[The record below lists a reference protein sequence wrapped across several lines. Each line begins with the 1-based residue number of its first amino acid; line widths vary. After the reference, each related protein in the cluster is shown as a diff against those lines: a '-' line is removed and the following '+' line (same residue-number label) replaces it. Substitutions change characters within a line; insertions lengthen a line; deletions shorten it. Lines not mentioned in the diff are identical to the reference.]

1 MIKENSLTKLE
12 RVNSRTEINNMFT
25 SGASVFTY
33 PFKCVYIINDT
44 SEILSQRGIVIR
56 MMVSVGKKYHK
67 RAVKRN
73 RVKRMIREAYRLN
86 KSLARDIIDIPE
98 GKVLSLCFIYC
109 GKTEEPY
116 KIIEDGVKK
125 TFEKISKVVNN
136 DTLSTD

>member
-1 MIKENSLTKLE
+1 MNKDNSLTKLE
-12 RVNSRTEINNMFT
+12 RVNSRTEINNMFV
-25 SGASVFTY
+25 SGKSVFAY
-33 PFKCVYIINDT
+33 PFKCVYILNDT
-44 SEILSQRGIVIR
+44 SEVLSQRGIVIR

-86 KSLARDIIDIPE
+86 KSYARELINIPE
-98 GKVLSLCFIYC
+98 GKVMSFCFIYC

-116 KIIEDGVKK
+116 KIIEDGIKK

-136 DTLSTD
+136 DTLSVD